1 MNAEGPLYENRTH
14 KRCRESPSETEG
26 SNGRSQKKAD
36 IKEKR
41 SEKVYKGT
49 VNSSIYE
56 KVQEFV
62 GASLSRVVM
71 GDEGWRKIRLLCP
84 SVSKVIDW
92 VAWNDQKLDFKSIA
106 AAFGLEPS
114 TVKLNGHFI
123 SRDNDLVASC
133 VTWKSLLAFFSA
145 KGLSTGKDGAGALL
159 VDGKLSKVGS
169 KRAHSDPQEED
180 ISINNLGL
188 NRNKKLKDK
197 CSVEESLLSGCN
209 KRKFL
214 SEDMHSFKKLKLNMG
229 DSLGRQSGV
238 KCSFT
243 SDGLKRTR
251 EDDMIASTSRK
262 KIR

>member
-1 MNAEGPLYENRTH
+1 
-14 KRCRESPSETEG
+14 
-26 SNGRSQKKAD
+26 
-36 IKEKR
+36 
-41 SEKVYKGT
+41 
-49 VNSSIYE
+49 
-56 KVQEFV
+56 
-62 GASLSRVVM
+62 M

-84 SVSKVIDW
+84 SVSKIIDW

-106 AAFGLEPS
+106 AAFGLEPA

-123 SRDNDLVASC
+123 SRDNDLISSC

-159 VDGKLSKVGS
+159 VDGKLSRVGT
-169 KRAHSDPQEED
+169 KRAHFDPQVD
-180 ISINNLGL
+180 ITVNNLGL

-197 CSVEESLLSGCN
+197 CSVEESLFSGCN

-214 SEDMHSFKKLKLNMG
+214 SEDRPSLKKLKLNIG
-229 DSLGRQSGV
+229 DSSLGSGG
-238 KCSFT
+238 KTCSFT

>member
-1 MNAEGPLYENRTH
+1 
-14 KRCRESPSETEG
+14 
-26 SNGRSQKKAD
+26 
-36 IKEKR
+36 
-41 SEKVYKGT
+41 
-49 VNSSIYE
+49 
-56 KVQEFV
+56 
-62 GASLSRVVM
+62 M

-159 VDGKLSKVGS
+159 VDGKLSRVGT
-169 KRAHSDPQEED
+169 KRAYSGSQED
-180 ISINNLGL
+180 ITINNLGL

-197 CSVEESLLSGCN
+197 CSVSAGDEPLLSGSN
-209 KRKFL
+209 KRKLL
-214 SEDMHSFKKLKLNMG
+214 SEDMHSLKKLKLNMG
-229 DSLGRQSGV
+229 DSSGRQSEVGKTPL

-251 EDDMIASTSRK
+251 EDDMIASASCK